1 MINNCIDEKKITL
14 SIVVTFYK
22 NISEVNEVI
31 DSICKFVGSSIH
43 KVEIILINDS
53 ADNSILDIK
62 NEKSLNIK
70 SFNLYKN
77 LGVTGAR
84 NYGYTKAIS
93 SLVLFFDSDDRLIS
107 DSLDKVLDF
116 INQNIADI
124 YFFRCLD
131 ENNKLIGLN
140 QIGIEKST
148 SPNFN
153 YGKGERI
160 ICVKKNNKLPFIE
173 FLRGC
178 ENTGLLFYSIKCKK
192 LSFCW
197 ADFPIR
203 IYRNNINGL
212 SSKINTPQRSF
223 LISIGHLL
231 SSLFSLYFKEYKW
244 SFRFFISFIYRVLMT
259 IKILFSNSNKI
270 S

>member
-1 MINNCIDEKKITL
+1 MNNISIKEKKFDL

-22 NISEVNEVI
+22 NINEVNEVI
-31 DSICKFVGSSIH
+31 DSIYKFKRSSIH
-43 KVEIILINDS
+43 NVEVILINDS
-53 ADNSILDIK
+53 ADNSIIDI
-62 NEKSLNIK
+62 NDESSLNIK
-70 SFNLYKN
+70 SYNLNKN

-84 NYGYTKAIS
+84 NYGYSKANS
-93 SLVLFFDSDDRLIS
+93 NLVLFFDSDDRLIP
-107 DSLDKVLDF
+107 DSINKLLDF
-116 INQNIADI
+116 INDNKADV

-140 QIGIEKST
+140 QIGIEKSM

-160 ICVKKNNKLPFIE
+160 ICVKKNNNLPFIE

-178 ENTGLLFYSIKCKK
+178 ENTGLLFYSLKCKK
-192 LSFCW
+192 LIFCW

-203 IYRNNINGL
+203 IYRNNTNGL

-231 SSLFSLYFKEYKW
+231 SSLFSLYFKEFKW
-244 SFRFFISFIYRVLMT
+244 SLRFFLSFIYRIIIT
-259 IKILFSNSNKI
+259 AKILLFNLNKI
-270 S
+270 Q